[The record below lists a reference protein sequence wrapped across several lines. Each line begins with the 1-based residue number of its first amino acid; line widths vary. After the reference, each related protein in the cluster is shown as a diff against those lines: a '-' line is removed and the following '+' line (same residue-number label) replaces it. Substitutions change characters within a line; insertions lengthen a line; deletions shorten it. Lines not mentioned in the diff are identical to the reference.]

1 MSDTSDAV
9 SSNRESFDRTND
21 REVPRDSEEA
31 AFDLEVN
38 REKTEYVSQTTNSTT
53 TEEKIRF
60 KVEEL
65 PADEDFKTRFFEA
78 QDRLGEL
85 EQELRNTRTKLR
97 NLENACENTEE
108 KIGVLKNA
116 AFSYHRTFSEHEI
129 TFKTVVEENKLLKI
143 TIEKLEATIR
153 IYKEEQEKAEEIKRD
168 NANLQDLLDAA
179 TKENDELVTQL
190 DKYQTTDSN
199 DLRDTMPQY
208 ESIDDEKKCKYCG
221 RGDDDLTQEMESLK
235 LKYEE
240 IATENDKLQ
249 QEKDELRKEV
259 DDLEEKLKNLQ
270 IKLSA
275 DDEVIEEMKHQIV
288 DYLAQVN
295 EAEENSHNSR
305 ARNIEL
311 EKEMSHLRGLVTELE
326 GNLEDEKDSRESLI
340 REGTNR
346 LEVQNKK
353 ISQLEMNL
361 KEVCKEKELLYLQFV
376 DSKNKAEMDSK
387 QWTKQLNESH
397 VRAELYKKDVFD
409 KDKTISALRAEIEDL
424 KDDIASLK
432 RQLDDAQE
440 RELSQFA
447 AELDQED
454 GDERNRLRQ
463 ENEELT
469 EELEQL
475 RDEVISLQSELAG
488 HIMDEEK
495 SKYEEEEDPEKVV
508 VEHLRVVQ
516 SAPLAPIE
524 DDLSDFDETDDFT
537 EERVVAVGETPT
549 LAAVPKESGDSWS
562 SQDYAKSQIQE
573 LEELLERT
581 KQEKEKVEECLEESE
596 DRAKKTTDELS
607 KTITHLNERCEE
619 MRKELIE
626 KEMVINKLRKDQAQ
640 DQNIISDLEE
650 KLKEQ
655 DYIEGELEKARQEL
669 LELKEHDTKDELIEE
684 YEKLKDKYDKIL
696 EDEKKLKEEIE
707 EYEKLKDKYDK
718 ILEDERK
725 LKEENEKLAK
735 EKEDVDDDL
744 EELKEKFEKG
754 KLMYGEL
761 CDENEDL
768 KKETEKLKDEVKD
781 LSEELKEEEDLHISE
796 TDKLKSKSKELEEKI
811 RRLEAEI
818 SDLKAKLKRKDDDE
832 NWKQKH
838 EELKREKN
846 SVQMERQRLE
856 RNLERTEDEHEQT
869 KTKYGKVRRE
879 LNDAHTETA
888 TLRRQ
893 LSELKLAKDT
903 GDLEKE
909 LRKLKETLRKK
920 EEECKRH
927 LEELEELKRS
937 LNRQTSE
944 DGWQEK
950 FESLKLQLD
959 EVEDEKDSL
968 QKEKNNLQSELRKDS
983 EKLAEVE
990 IKLSQANMEIE
1001 GLSKDFHKSHTR
1013 ITHLEIEL
1021 QRASK
1026 QKQQA
1031 EEQAKWIKKE
1041 LLSREDTINKLGK
1054 ELSDKNRAIEE
1065 MDDGDKDNHIIM
1077 LEREIQLLQSRI
1089 PASEKDESVLHNRI
1103 RFLEDNVKEVQ
1114 EKLDGKSGQLDE
1126 CEKKNEK
1133 LSLHVVELSKEI
1145 QSLYKRYELSRAEV
1159 AELKAGRPV
1168 VPDKSETTSL
1178 TIDVEGKPEVEL
1190 GVSVQERVRSRVVT
1204 AGLSRS
1210 RSELE
1215 ISVSQLPGTVI
1226 IGEPV
1231 GVTVDYSAE
1240 GNPLVTHPLE
1250 LAPSEPEDNDE
1261 ESFSQESEE
1270 GDVPPVVVSAPE
1282 VESAPLPPSYSSPPA
1297 EPERILISAQALPR
1311 PQVPKSIDPERFPF
1325 IKGSD
1330 VRLNAGAFQPVPSRD
1345 NDQPEKYP
1353 DEDESDDQQVQ
1364 PRRFRAMSREEQFKL
1379 DGLLHAH
1386 APHHDVPPENG
1397 VDDRDKY
1404 YPREP
1409 NEENGERW
1417 PEPPPYGWGGE
1428 EPALQPPQE
1437 AYTYQSAP
1445 GGEYPDDYDGQLEE
1459 YPDPYKVPP
1468 RKPESSYKRRIIGV
1482 YDNDGNLIGYQEV
1495 YEEITDEYA
1504 DEMNE
1509 GGIVPYP
1516 DPYEYRQEPHPY
1528 ETEQYPSGNVPYTNG
1543 TRQPLE
1549 DDTQFYD
1556 RNRNTT
1562 KGPWYSQQPDD
1573 DRDFAK
1579 SKNNT
1584 ENREKFRHSYP
1595 APYGYFNGHGA
1606 RRDGPSMTARQY
1618 ASGTY
1623 L

>member
-1 MSDTSDAV
+1 MSDSRDAV
-9 SSNRESFDRTND
+9 SSSRRSSDRAI
-21 REVPRDSEEA
+21 PRDPEEA
-31 AFDLEVN
+31 AYDLEVN
-38 REKTEYVSQTTNSTT
+38 REKSDYVLETTVSTA
-53 TEEKIRF
+53 TEETIKF

-65 PADEDFKTRFFEA
+65 PPDEDFKTRFFEA

-85 EQELRNTRTKLR
+85 EQELRNTRGKLR
-97 NLENACENTEE
+97 NLEDACENTEE

-129 TFKTVVEENKLLKI
+129 TFKTVVEENKMLKI
-143 TIEKLEATIR
+143 TIEKLEARIR
-153 IYKEEQEKAEEIKRD
+153 IFKEEEKKAEEIKRD
-168 NANLQDLLDAA
+168 NENLQDLLDEAR
-179 TKENDELVTQL
+179 KENDELATQL
-190 DKYQTTDSN
+190 DKFQTTDSN
-199 DLRDTMPQY
+199 DLRDTIPQY
-208 ESIDDEKKCKYCG
+208 ESIDDEKQCKHCG

-249 QEKDELRKEV
+249 QEKDEMRKEL
-259 DDLEEKLKNLQ
+259 DDLEQKLKDLQ

-275 DDEVIEEMKHQIV
+275 DDEIIEEMKQQIV
-288 DYLAQVN
+288 DYHAQVSELESN
-295 EAEENSHNSR
+295 CDNSR

-311 EKEMSHLRGLVTELE
+311 EKEMSVLRGLVTELE
-326 GNLEDEKDSRESLI
+326 SNLEAEKERRESLI

-387 QWTKQLNESH
+387 QWTKQLNEAH

-409 KDKTISALRAEIEDL
+409 KEKTISALKAEIEEL
-424 KDDIASLK
+424 KDDIASLN
-432 RQLDDAQE
+432 RQLEDAKE

-454 GDERNRLRQ
+454 GDEERNRLIK

-469 EELEQL
+469 QELEQL

-488 HIMDEEK
+488 HIMDAENSK
-495 SKYEEEEDPEKVV
+495 SDPENVV
-508 VEHLRVVQ
+508 VEHLRVVE

-524 DDLSDFDETDDFT
+524 DDLSDFDDFN
-537 EERVVAVGETPT
+537 EERVVAVGETR
-549 LAAVPKESGDSWS
+549 LDALPKEPEDSWS

-581 KQEKEKVEECLEESE
+581 KKEKEKVEECLEESE
-596 DRAKKTTDELS
+596 ATAKKTTDELS
-607 KTITHLNERCEE
+607 KTITHLNERSEE
-619 MRKELIE
+619 MRRELIE
-626 KEMVINKLRKDQAQ
+626 KEMIINKQRKDQAQ
-640 DQNIISDLEE
+640 DKSIISDLEE
-650 KLKEQ
+650 KLREQ

-669 LELKEHDTKDELIEE
+669 LELKSQDTKEDIMEE
-684 YEKLKDKYDKIL
+684 YEKLKNKYDQIL
-696 EDEKKLKEEIE
+696 EDEN
-707 EYEKLKDKYDK
+707 
-718 ILEDERK
+718 K

-735 EKEDVDDDL
+735 QKEDVDDEL

-754 KLMYGEL
+754 KQMYGQL
-761 CDENEDL
+761 CDENDDL
-768 KKETEKLKDEVKD
+768 KKENEKLKDEAAD

-796 TDKLKSKSKELEEKI
+796 TDKLKGKNKELEEKI
-811 RRLEAEI
+811 RRLEAEL
-818 SDLKAKLKRKDDDE
+818 SDLRAKLKRKDDDE

-838 EELKREKN
+838 DEVKREKN
-846 SVQMERQRLE
+846 SVQMEKQRLE

-893 LSELKLAKDT
+893 LSELKLAKDA

-920 EEECKRH
+920 EDECKRH
-927 LEELEELKRS
+927 LEELEKLKKS
-937 LNRQTSE
+937 LHRQTSE

-950 FESLKLQLD
+950 FESLKLKLD

-1041 LLSREDTINKLGK
+1041 LLTREDTISKLGK
-1054 ELSDKNRAIEE
+1054 ELSEKNRAIEE
-1065 MDDGDKDNHIIM
+1065 MDDGDKDNQIIM

-1103 RFLEDNVKEVQ
+1103 RFLEDNVKEVK
-1114 EKLDGKSGQLDE
+1114 EKLDGKTVQLDE

-1133 LSLHVVELSKEI
+1133 LSVHVVELSKEI
-1145 QSLYKRYELSRAEV
+1145 QSLYKRYEASRAEV
-1159 AELKAGRPV
+1159 ADLKAGLPV
-1168 VPDKSETTSL
+1168 VPDKTETTSL
-1178 TIDVEGKPEVEL
+1178 TIDVEGTPEVEL

-1204 AGLSRS
+1204 SGLKRS

-1231 GVTVDYSAE
+1231 GVTVDYNAE
-1240 GNPLVTHPLE
+1240 GSPLVTHPLE
-1250 LAPSEPEDNDE
+1250 LTASEPEDNDE
-1261 ESFSQESEE
+1261 EAFSQESEE
-1270 GDVPPVVVSAPE
+1270 GDVPPVVFSAPV
-1282 VESAPLPPSYSSPPA
+1282 VESAPPLPSYSSPPA

-1311 PQVPKSIDPERFPF
+1311 PQIPKSIDPERFPF

-1330 VRLNAGAFQPVPSRD
+1330 VRLNAGAFQPVTSRD
-1345 NDQPEKYP
+1345 DDQPNEYP
-1353 DEDESDDQQVQ
+1353 DEDVSDDQQVL
-1364 PRRFRAMSREEQFKL
+1364 PKGRFRAMSREEQFKL

-1386 APHHDVPPENG
+1386 APHHDVPDEFNKPPENG
-1397 VDDRDKY
+1397 VDDKEIR

-1409 NEENGERW
+1409 NDRDGEGW
-1417 PEPPPYGWGGE
+1417 PEPPAYDWGGE
-1428 EPALQPPQE
+1428 EPPLQPPQE
-1437 AYTYQSAP
+1437 AYSYQSAP

-1482 YDNDGNLIGYQEV
+1482 YDNDGKMIGYQEV

-1509 GGIVPYP
+1509 GGISPYP
-1516 DPYEYRQEPHPY
+1516 DPYEYGEEPHPY
-1528 ETEQYPSGNVPYTNG
+1528 ETEQYPSGNAPYTNG

-1549 DDTQFYD
+1549 DDSQFYD
-1556 RNRNTT
+1556 RNRNST
-1562 KGPWYSQQPDD
+1562 KDPWYSHQPDD
-1573 DRDFAK
+1573 DRGVAK
-1579 SKNNT
+1579 SKYNKKNN
-1584 ENREKFRHSYP
+1584 ENYRPGYP
-1595 APYGYFNGHGA
+1595 TPYGYLNGHGA